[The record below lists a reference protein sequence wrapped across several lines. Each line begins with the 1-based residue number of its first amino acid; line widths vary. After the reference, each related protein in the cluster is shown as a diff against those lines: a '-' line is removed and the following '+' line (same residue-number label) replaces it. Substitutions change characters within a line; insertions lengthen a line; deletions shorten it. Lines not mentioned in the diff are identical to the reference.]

1 MEIIVSLAEGR
12 VPVIILQ
19 PHGDLDASNY
29 RNLIAKGQE
38 VYDAGA
44 RDLLLDLSHV
54 PYMSSSGLVALHS
67 IAAIFRGVQPPDP
80 EAGWGAIRAID
91 RDRDLGLQPH
101 VKLLGLQT
109 RVDNVLETVG
119 FKRFFEV
126 YTDLA
131 PAVASF

>member
-1 MEIIVSLAEGR
+1 
-12 VPVIILQ
+12 
-19 PHGDLDASNY
+19 
-29 RNLIAKGQE
+29 
-38 VYDAGA
+38 
-44 RDLLLDLSHV
+44 
-54 PYMSSSGLVALHS
+54 MSSSGLVALHS